1 MSARDPTMNGYQQ
14 MDRGQLD
21 HAHRVDGHVLRRL
34 GLGSMSL
41 VLVALIAVLKWPG
54 SSLAPGSGASFLTAS
69 HGLKTSSESHLCNC
83 PPSEAIWKCSEN
95 EYHALM
101 NGTTCMFYATSSYG
115 KCQACPRDETSLECR
130 ACTLGLRQQDMC
142 DQCNQQGLNDV
153 GCRECREPSAAS
165 LPGGDADQH
174 DCRPSAGYRW
184 CEATSSCVRPWEL
197 GLHTP
202 EAFKAKCLP
211 AAASMLRAGGDADSH
226 GCRPSAGYRWCHA
239 KEACIR
245 LWEEDMKT
253 EQDFVVRCEREKVNA
268 VVVGGDRDEHGCIP
282 SAGYSWCEAT
292 SECIRPW
299 ERGIHSESEFRARC
313 SGEKV
318 YP

>member
-1 MSARDPTMNGYQQ
+1 MSSLDPAMNDYHQ
-14 MDRGQLD
+14 MHRGQSG
-21 HAHRVDGHVLRRL
+21 RFRTGDGRVLRLL
-34 GLGSMSL
+34 GLGFA
-41 VLVALIAVLKWPG
+41 VVVCIALLQRPQD
-54 SSLAPGSGASFLTAS
+54 SLAPGSGKSFFNVG
-69 HGLKTSSESHLCNC
+69 HGLKSNSTGHLCNC
-83 PPSEAIWKCSEN
+83 PPSEVVWSCSED
-95 EYHALM
+95 EYRALM
-101 NGTTCMFYATSSYG
+101 NGSTCTHYMAASSG
-115 KCQACPRDETSLECR
+115 ECQACLRDETSLACR
-130 ACTLGLRQQDMC
+130 ACKLGLTPRDFC
-142 DQCNQQGLNDV
+142 DKCIVQGLNDV
-153 GCRECREPSAAS
+153 GCKECVEHSASS
-165 LPGGDADQH
+165 LLGGDAGQH
-174 DCRPSAGYRW
+174 KCRPSAGYRW
-184 CEATSSCVRPWEL
+184 CEAMSACVRPLEL
-197 GLHTP
+197 GLHTM
-202 EAFKAKCLP
+202 EAFKTACLAP
-211 AAASMLRAGGDADSH
+211 KLSMLRVGGDADPH
-226 GCRPSAGYRWCHA
+226 GCHLSAGYRWCEA